1 LACVL
6 FECLT
11 GRLPYPVGDTAAKVA
26 AHLLQPPPSPSL
38 FVPTITPAL
47 DAVVLR
53 GMAKTPGRRY
63 GTSTALVS
71 AAEAGGP
78 GSVVGMYVKLCGLR
92 TEADVAVAVDAGADA
107 VGFVFT
113 PSARQVD
120 LDTAKRLVA
129 AVPPGVLT
137 VGVFA
142 GVAAS
147 EAGDLAVAAGVGA
160 VQLHG
165 DYPSEAFAEL
175 ANLPVD
181 LVRAT
186 ALRADTDLRV
196 GAYGE
201 RYLLLDSPV
210 PGSGHRWE
218 LDALATRPDGPW
230 LLAGGLDVANVAD
243 AVTRAQPWG
252 VDVSSG
258 IESSRGVKD
267 HGLMRDFVA
276 AARLR

>member
-1 LACVL
+1 
-6 FECLT
+6 
-11 GRLPYPVGDTAAKVA
+11 
-26 AHLLQPPPSPSL
+26 
-38 FVPTITPAL
+38 
-47 DAVVLR
+47 
-53 GMAKTPGRRY
+53 
-63 GTSTALVS
+63 
-71 AAEAGGP
+71 
-78 GSVVGMYVKLCGLR
+78 MYVKLCGLR
-92 TEADVAVAVDAGADA
+92 TEADVAVAVEAGADA

-113 PSARQVD
+113 TSARRVD

-129 AVPPGVLT
+129 AVPPTVLT

-142 GVAAS
+142 GVPATV
-147 EAGDLAVAAGVGA
+147 AGELAVAAGVGA

-165 DYPSEAFAEL
+165 DYPREAFAEL
-175 ANLPVD
+175 ADLPVE

-186 ALRADTDLRV
+186 ALTADTDLRV

-201 RYLLLDSPV
+201 DYLLLDSPV

-218 LDALATRPDGPW
+218 LDALATRPDGRW

-243 AVTRAQPWG
+243 AITRAQPWG

-267 HGLMRDFVA
+267 HGLMRAFTA
-276 AARLR
+276 AARGR